1 MLQGNSGRQQQ
12 DDSRPEI
19 LQEAL
24 RQRENTDMPH
34 RQTDRPRR
42 LDIGRRMLFAL
53 AFGGAV
59 LASNPA
65 AAQSDYPNKPI
76 HFIVG
81 FAPGGPSD
89 IISRVIGA
97 KMGEFLGQQVVV
109 ENRTGGGGT
118 VSTDYVARSEP
129 DGYTILNTTTANPAN
144 ETLSKSLQSRFGKD
158 LVAVAP
164 LADTANILVVHPSLG
179 VKTLPEFIALA
190 KKQPGLL
197 YATAGVGSATHLTS
211 ELFNTMAGVKTMPVH
226 YRGGGDALKDLL
238 SGQVKMMFSSIAP
251 VIGAVEQGT
260 LVGIATTGL
269 KRDPALPNLPTVAEA
284 GVPGF
289 ETRLWIGI
297 TVRAGTPKPIIDKLA
312 AAATKAAQ
320 DPTVVATLA
329 KQGFEPLIMSPEQ
342 FAAYYIAERDK
353 WGKVIKDTGMDQ
365 N

>member
-1 MLQGNSGRQQQ
+1 MSHSKGCPGRFV
-12 DDSRPEI
+12 SRRRI
-19 LQEAL
+19 VLAAAL
-24 RQRENTDMPH
+24 
-34 RQTDRPRR
+34 
-42 LDIGRRMLFAL
+42 GVALFA
-53 AFGGAV
+53 AGA
-59 LASNPA
+59 AR
-65 AAQSDYPNKPI
+65 AQSDFPNKPI
-76 HFIVG
+76 HFVVG

-97 KMGEFLGQQVVV
+97 KMGEFLGQQVIV
-109 ENRTGGGGT
+109 ENRTGAGGT
-118 VSTDYVARSEP
+118 VATDYVARSEP

-158 LVAVAP
+158 LAAVAT

-179 VKTLPEFIALA
+179 VKNFAEFVALA

-226 YRGGGDALKDLL
+226 YRGGGDAMKDLL

-251 VIGAVEQGT
+251 VIGAVQEGK
-260 LVGIATTGL
+260 LIGLATTGS
-269 KRDPALPNLPTVAEA
+269 KRDPAFPNLPTVAEA

-289 ETRLWIGI
+289 ETRLWIGV
-297 TVRAGTPKPIIDKLA
+297 TLRAGTPKPIIDKLA
-312 AAATKAAQ
+312 AAASKAAQ

-329 KQGFEPLIMSPEQ
+329 KQGFEPLIMGPAE
-342 FAAYYIAERDK
+342 FDAYYIAERNK
-353 WGKVIKDTGMDQ
+353 WGKVIKDTGMDK

>member
-1 MLQGNSGRQQQ
+1 MRHSKDGR
-12 DDSRPEI
+12 DW
-19 LQEAL
+19 
-24 RQRENTDMPH
+24 
-34 RQTDRPRR
+34 
-42 LDIGRRMLFAL
+42 FAL
-53 AFGGAV
+53 ERKLV
-59 LASNPA
+59 LAA
-65 AAQSDYPNKPI
+65 ALGAIVFASGAAHAQSDFPNKPI
-76 HFIVG
+76 HFVVG

-97 KMGEFLGQQVVV
+97 KMGEILGQQVVV

-118 VSTDYVARSEP
+118 VSTDYVARSEA

-158 LVAVAP
+158 LAAVAT

-179 VKTLPEFIALA
+179 VKNLAEFIALC
-190 KKQPGLL
+190 KKEPGLL

-226 YRGGGDALKDLL
+226 YRGGGDAMKDLL

-251 VIGAVEQGT
+251 VIGAVQEGR
-260 LVGIATTGL
+260 LIGIATTGA
-269 KRDPALPNLPTVAEA
+269 KRDPAFPDLPTVAES
-284 GVPGF
+284 VPGF

-297 TVRAGTPKPIIDKLA
+297 TLPAGTPKPIVDKLA
-312 AAATKAAQ
+312 AAASKAAQ

-329 KQGFEPLIMSPEQ
+329 KQGFEPLIMGPAE
-342 FAAYYIAERDK
+342 FNAYYIAERDK

>member
-1 MLQGNSGRQQQ
+1 
-12 DDSRPEI
+12 
-19 LQEAL
+19 
-24 RQRENTDMPH
+24 MPH
-34 RQTDRPRR
+34 REGCPDRFGFGPR
-42 LDIGRRMLFAL
+42 IAL
-53 AFGGAV
+53 AAALAAAG
-59 LASNPA
+59 LASGA
-65 AAQSDYPNKPI
+65 ALAQSDFPNKPI
-76 HFIVG
+76 HFVVG

-89 IISRVIGA
+89 IISRVVGA

-109 ENRTGGGGT
+109 ENRTGAGGT

-158 LVAVAP
+158 LAAVAT

-179 VKTLPEFIALA
+179 VKNLAEFIAVC

-211 ELFNTMAGVKTMPVH
+211 ELFNTMAGVKTIPVH
-226 YRGGGDALKDLL
+226 YRGGGDAMKDLL

-251 VIGAVEQGT
+251 VIGAVQEGR
-260 LVGIATTGL
+260 LIGIATTGA
-269 KRDPALPNLPTVAEA
+269 KRDPAFPNLPTVAES
-284 GVPGF
+284 VPGF

-297 TVRAGTPKPIIDKLA
+297 TLRAGTPKPIIDKLA
-312 AAATKAAQ
+312 AAASKAAQ

-329 KQGFEPLIMSPEQ
+329 KQGFEPLIMGPAE
-342 FAAYYIAERDK
+342 FEAYYVAERDK